1 MTWGFQQPLG
11 HTFDGP
17 ACFLSSVHT
26 SIVIATPLKDFYH
39 NMSFMPLTKI
49 LFCHHFV
56 CSVKAKCLS
65 PAAKLFATL
74 PPFISREVFIF
85 IFIPEDSCAIF
96 ITPLTSSHL
105 QCTAHTTA
113 HAPMMHFAHP
123 EFFFLLSF
131 QSSSST
137 VAEFLLNIASCPRC
151 PYMPCYCC
159 SHTTL
164 LCKYLQAIFI
174 YKFLLNSLLVKIGDS
189 RELPIA
195 FVNAVLAGPVQRVEV
210 SRMNAQHEVGA
221 HYMLFIN
228 GKKK

>member
-113 HAPMMHFAHP
+113 HAPDDALRSSRVLLPPFLP
-123 EFFFLLSF
+123 VVLIYCGRVLTKYCLLSPL
-131 QSSSST
+131 SLY
-137 VAEFLLNIASCPRC
+137 ALL
-151 PYMPCYCC
+151 
-159 SHTTL
+159 L
-164 LCKYLQAIFI
+164 L
-174 YKFLLNSLLVKIGDS
+174 
-189 RELPIA
+189 
-195 FVNAVLAGPVQRVEV
+195 
-210 SRMNAQHEVGA
+210 
-221 HYMLFIN
+221 
-228 GKKK
+228 